1 MNNISVV
8 IKMLTDIHEKNKQIL
23 ESQDN
28 DLLEKDTNLLS
39 LYKSYQLSNAGL
51 NNVLNV
57 LKVIE
62 KDFE

>member
-1 MNNISVV
+1 
-8 IKMLTDIHEKNKQIL
+8 MLTDIHEKNKQIL